1 MKIKQI
7 EKDQVLDALC
17 NSNKVYRFDTDKGES
32 KSLVTMSIN
41 RIIDGLDNNKY
52 LYFVIEA

>member
-7 EKDQVLDALC
+7 EKDQVLDNLC

-41 RIIDGLDNNKY
+41 RIIDGFKSDKY
-52 LYFVIEA
+52 IYFIIEA